1 MVVVKMFNFV
11 KYRRFYY
18 LFSGLL
24 ILASL
29 FSVFRF
35 GLKMGIE
42 FTGGSL
48 MELQF
53 ENRPANQEIQEKLA
67 KLNLGEIVVQPTGER
82 GVFLRFKEIDEA
94 AHQEVLREL
103 NNPQEMSFE
112 TIGPTIGQELERKT
126 LWAVFLAL
134 IAITVYI
141 ALAFRR
147 VSGQVNSFQYGLASL
162 IALFHDVLI
171 PIGAFALLGHFYNLE
186 ITIAFVAALLT
197 VLGFSVHDTIVV
209 FDRVRENL
217 LKKSS
222 LSFEEVVNL
231 SLNQTLGRS
240 INTVL
245 TVLFTLLAIYFF
257 GGETLR
263 PFALSLIIGVTSG
276 AYSSIFIA
284 SPLLVTWQG
293 IRGPKGIDKRSR

>member
-1 MVVVKMFNFV
+1 MAMVINFI
-11 KYRRFYY
+11 KYRKLYY
-18 LFSGLL
+18 LFSGIL

-29 FSVFRF
+29 FSIFKF

-48 MELQF
+48 VELKFDQA
-53 ENRPANQEIQEKLA
+53 RLTNQAITEKLA
-67 KLNLGEIVVQPTGER
+67 KLNLGEIVVQPTGEQ
-82 GVFLRFKEIDEA
+82 GVFLRFKEVDETT
-94 AHQEVLREL
+94 HQEILKEL
-103 NNPQEMSFE
+103 GQPQEMSFE
-112 TIGPTIGQELERKT
+112 TIGPTIGRELEQKT
-126 LWAVFLAL
+126 LLAVFLAL
-134 IAITVYI
+134 VAITVYI
-141 ALAFRR
+141 ALAFRQ
-147 VSGQVNSFQYGLASL
+147 VSGRVNSFQYGLASL

-217 LKKSS
+217 LRRSS

-245 TVLFTLLAIYFF
+245 TVLFTLLSIYFF

-263 PFALSLIIGVTSG
+263 GFSLSLIIGVASG

-284 SPLLVTWQG
+284 APLLVSWQG
-293 IRGPKGIDKRSR
+293 IGGLKTAKRD

>member
-1 MVVVKMFNFV
+1 MVINFV
-11 KYRRFYY
+11 KYRKLYY
-18 LFSGLL
+18 LFSGIL

-29 FSVFRF
+29 FSIFKF

-48 MELQF
+48 VELKFDQA
-53 ENRPANQEIQEKLA
+53 RLTNQAIAEKLA
-67 KLNLGEIVVQPTGER
+67 KLNLGEIIVQPTGEN
-82 GVFLRFKEIDEA
+82 GVFLRFKEVDEA
-94 AHQEVLREL
+94 THQEILKEL
-103 NNPQEMSFE
+103 GQPQEMSFE
-112 TIGPTIGQELERKT
+112 TIGPTIGRELERKT
-126 LWAVFLAL
+126 LLAVFLAL
-134 IAITVYI
+134 IAITAYV
-141 ALAFRR
+141 ALAFRQ
-147 VSGQVNSFQYGLASL
+147 VSGRVNSFQYGLASL

-217 LKKSS
+217 LKRSS

-231 SLNQTLGRS
+231 SLNQTLVRS

-245 TVLFTLLAIYFF
+245 TVLFTLLSIYFF

-263 PFALSLIIGVTSG
+263 GFALSLIIGVTSG

-284 SPLLVTWQG
+284 SPLLVSWQ
-293 IRGPKGIDKRSR
+293 KR

>member
-1 MVVVKMFNFV
+1 MFNFV